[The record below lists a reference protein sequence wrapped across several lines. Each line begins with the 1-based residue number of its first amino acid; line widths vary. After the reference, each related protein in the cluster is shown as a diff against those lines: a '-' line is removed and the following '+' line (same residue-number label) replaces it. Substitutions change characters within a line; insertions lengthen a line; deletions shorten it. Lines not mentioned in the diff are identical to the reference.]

1 MISFTSGSWRN
12 THFVG
17 NNTTINDDPCGRDFC
32 STHWR
37 RHGDATSLTV
47 SEFTLQDLTYLC
59 VRLAMPMFAQILLS
73 QTAGYRLMVAE
84 HVSRNIWKKVCEY
97 LVEIRWNRD
106 LDIIF
111 KEEWMEH
118 LVKYVWWEIIMLI
131 NRRYYSEGVV
141 RKLLWSK
148 NWNNT
153 AGMVSKQYKDWKSYW
168 WFPIEIQ

>member
-1 MISFTSGSWRN
+1 MWQRLLFNALTKARRCNQLNGYWIYATRLDLLVCTSSYADVCSN
-12 THFVG
+12 T
-17 NNTTINDDPCGRDFC
+17 
-32 STHWR
+32 
-37 RHGDATSLTV
+37 
-47 SEFTLQDLTYLC
+47 
-59 VRLAMPMFAQILLS
+59 LS
-73 QTAGYRLMVAE
+73 QTAGYRLLVAE

-118 LVKYVWWEIIMLI
+118 LVKYVWWEIVMLI

-148 NWNNT
+148 NWNNI